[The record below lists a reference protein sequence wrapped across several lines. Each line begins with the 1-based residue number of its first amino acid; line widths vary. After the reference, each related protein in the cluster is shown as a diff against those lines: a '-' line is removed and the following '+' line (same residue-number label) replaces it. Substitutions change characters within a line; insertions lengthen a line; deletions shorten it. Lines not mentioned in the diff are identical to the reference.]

1 MITKQI
7 IIKRLKK
14 HIFFHSPIHA
24 IETNGHSFWQLSYL
38 KTYTVLGISFYK
50 LYNLLFFFFFQKRLF
65 QNCYSVTCTRERPRV
80 SKHGPTGGRL
90 YLSNAGQ
97 ITQHDI
103 F

>member
-38 KTYTVLGISFYK
+38 KTYTVLDIKHIFFHSPIHAIETNGHSFWQLSYLKTYTVLGLSFYK
-50 LYNLLFFFFFQKRLF
+50 LYNLLFFFS
-65 QNCYSVTCTRERPRV
+65 QNDCFRIVT
-80 SKHGPTGGRL
+80 
-90 YLSNAGQ
+90 Q
-97 ITQHDI
+97 
-103 F
+103 